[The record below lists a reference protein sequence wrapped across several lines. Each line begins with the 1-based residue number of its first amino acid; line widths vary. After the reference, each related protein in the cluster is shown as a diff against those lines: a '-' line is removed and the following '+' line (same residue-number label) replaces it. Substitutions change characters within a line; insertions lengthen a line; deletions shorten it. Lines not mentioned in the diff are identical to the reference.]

1 MTEHGT
7 HPGVGSLLLPLIN
20 FLLFAGIIVW
30 KLPGPVREF
39 FRERT
44 ARLREALAAGK
55 RALAE
60 AEETRAALERDVR
73 ELPATIATLKADVKS
88 TADRRRANLLDV
100 ARRAADRIRADARLL
115 AEHEVAAARHALRT
129 EVVDEAIRQA
139 TDVIRAGIRPEDQER
154 LVRDFVQ
161 SAGTAG

>member
-1 MTEHGT
+1 MTEHGA
-7 HPGVGSLLLPLIN
+7 HPSVRDLVLPAIN
-20 FLLFAGIIVW
+20 FLIFAAIIVW

-39 FRERT
+39 FRQRT

-73 ELPATIATLKADVKS
+73 ELPGTIASLKADIHS
-88 TADRRRANLLDV
+88 TADRQRANLLEV

-115 AEHEVAAARHALRT
+115 AEHEMAAARHALRT
-129 EVVDEAIRQA
+129 EVVEEAVRQA
-139 TDVIRAGIRPEDQER
+139 TDLIRGGIRGEDQER